1 MKTILLQG
9 TDQQIKLFRETL
21 SFDINSMPKQVET
34 RVYVLESTQFD
45 TLLSDE
51 QFKNLVTDE
60 DFVTLAE
67 EQGRVYT
74 LQGFQEAFN
83 LEEINSAIDVIRFIN
98 QPIYQ

>member
-21 SFDINSMPKQVET
+21 SYINSMPKEVET
-34 RVYVLESTQFD
+34 RVYVLEPDDLGERHYSE
-45 TLLSDE
+45 L
-51 QFKNLVTDE
+51 TDE
-60 DFVTLAE
+60 DFITLAE
-67 EQGRVYT
+67 EQGRIYT

-83 LEEINSAIDVIRFIN
+83 LEEINSAIDIIRFIN